1 VRLPRL
7 LAGGALVALI
17 TGTAAC
23 GMQAVEPK
31 LQLRDA
37 AREFAAASTGAL
49 ELSVASSVDEVRAF
63 AQAADPSGGD
73 AGMTD
78 EDLATILSGSLEY
91 GYDLGEDSE
100 DTTDDAARFA
110 LHIGAL
116 DAAEFVASGN
126 VAYAR
131 VDLDGLAEEF
141 PEMREGLD
149 TFRAQLTGEDG
160 ISPPAPATVLEPI
173 TALLDGEWVSMDVEA
188 YLDQL
193 DELSAGTE
201 GGGPADMGLSAE
213 TAAQLR
219 DLLGTALKDAVVSV
233 ERREADD
240 ELGDHLVAGL
250 DLRKAYTELASGLP
264 DLFTGAAA
272 DGLRESL
279 PPVTDVPDKQ
289 IDVSFWVLDDELTRV
304 ELDLA
309 QFLDE
314 PAGHL
319 VLRADVRPG
328 QEITAPSG
336 AVEFDVAALMEAGTS
351 AYQPTE
357 EAQQVPEVDAHMV
370 ATWVDMDFASLAY
383 EWHTAPSVHL
393 LPEVLPSYEGIAEGL
408 EITAVGNRIQVTLDQ
423 ETVCL
428 TLSFYGNAEDIIDGP
443 C

>member
-1 VRLPRL
+1 
-7 LAGGALVALI
+7 
-17 TGTAAC
+17 
-23 GMQAVEPK
+23 M
-31 LQLRDA
+31 
-37 AREFAAASTGAL
+37 
-49 ELSVASSVDEVRAF
+49 
-63 AQAADPSGGD
+63 
-73 AGMTD
+73 
-78 EDLATILSGSLEY
+78 
-91 GYDLGEDSE
+91 
-100 DTTDDAARFA
+100 
-110 LHIGAL
+110 HIGAL

-141 PEMREGLD
+141 PEMQEGLD

-173 TALLDGEWVSMDVEA
+173 TALLDGEWVSMDVQA

-201 GGGPADMGLSAE
+201 GGGPADTGLSAE

-351 AYQPTE
+351 ADQPTE
-357 EAQQVPEVDAHMV
+357 EAQPVPEVDAHMV

-383 EWHTAPSVHL
+383 EWHTTPSVHL

-408 EITAVGNRIQVTLDQ
+408 EITAVGQRIQVTLDQ

-428 TLSFYGNAEDIIDGP
+428 TLSFYGERRGHRRRPLLSTTGAPSGP
-443 C
+443 GRGPRSAPPDFPRGKSRGALGLSARKVRFSGRGGTPRAGWPSRASPRPLPPGPGSGGRPAGAVRPAGAGARARPSRQPRRRPRP